1 MNPKIL
7 VVDDSPTVQKVVAI
21 TLANENYE
29 LFQALNEDELFNKLK
44 AGRFDLV
51 LLDFTISQKNSGY
64 ETIKRVQENAPQTP
78 VLLLLGQFDQVD
90 EQILANVGIQEK
102 LIKPFDSGRFIQR
115 CRALLDKNM
124 SEKLEDKTFEEVK
137 KEEDVKVEAKEESW
151 TVNSPKLE
159 LARELPKK
167 PEKLEVRSNALHSE
181 IESWGVPVPGV
192 IGVDEAQIIEFPPVI
207 DEGDN
212 VEAAS
217 EEEVENNTQM
227 PKSDDLDYPDMGSK
241 STSSAFESDL
251 SVAQLTQATLSSKLI
266 SMDDLA
272 PETSDRGFTDEQ
284 TEKLNLPADLANNLE
299 AELDTDTAE
308 DFWMADIEGEKE
320 KTETPVVSVSSVD
333 LEKNPI
339 PAQALNSSFKIEAA
353 QEAPLPQMNVQ
364 VSVDKDELIEKVKA
378 QIPTLNEEEILAK
391 LREALPPIVEQY
403 IKDYCE
409 KTVER
414 VAWEVIPDLAENLIR
429 RELRSI
435 ADSVPRDS

>member
-1 MNPKIL
+1 MK
-7 VVDDSPTVQKVVAI
+7 
-21 TLANENYE
+21 YH
-29 LFQALNEDELFNKLK
+29 
-44 AGRFDLV
+44 
-51 LLDFTISQKNSGY
+51 LDFTISQKNSGY
-64 ETIKRVQENAPQTP
+64 ETIKRVQEIAPQTS
-78 VLLLLGQFDQVD
+78 VLLLLGQFDQAD
-90 EQILANVGIQEK
+90 EQILANIGIQEK

-124 SEKLEDKTFEEVK
+124 SEKIEDKTFEEVK
-137 KEEDVKVEAKEESW
+137 KEEDVKVDAEEESW
-151 TVNSPKLE
+151 TLNSPKLE

-167 PEKLEVRSNALHSE
+167 TEKLEVHSNALHSE

-192 IGVDEAQIIEFPPVI
+192 IGVDEGQVVEFPPI
-207 DEGDN
+207 INGEDS
-212 VEAAS
+212 ASAPS
-217 EEEVENNTQM
+217 EEKAEAQIQM
-227 PKSDDLDYPDMGSK
+227 PENDDLDYPEMGPK
-241 STSSAFESDL
+241 PTSGDFENDL

-272 PETSDRGFTDEQ
+272 PETGDRGFTDEQ

-299 AELDTDTAE
+299 AELDIDTAE

-320 KTETPVVSVSSVD
+320 KTEAPVVSVSSVN
-333 LEKNPI
+333 LEQNPT
-339 PAQALNSSFKIEAA
+339 PAQALNSSFKIEPAR
-353 QEAPLPQMNVQ
+353 EAPLPQMNVQ
-364 VSVDKDELIEKVKA
+364 VSVDKDELIEKIKA

>member
-29 LFQALNEDELFNKLK
+29 LFQALNEEELFSKIK
-44 AGRFDLV
+44 AGHFDLV

-64 ETIKRVQENAPQTP
+64 ETIKRVQELAPKTP

-90 EQILANVGIQEK
+90 EQILAKVGIQEK

-115 CRALLDKNM
+115 CRALLDKSM
-124 SEKLEDKTFEEVK
+124 SDKVEEKTFEEVSK
-137 KEEDVKVEAKEESW
+137 VEEVKVEAKEETW

-167 PEKLEVRSNALHSE
+167 PEKIEVRPNALHSE

-192 IGVDEAQIIEFPPVI
+192 IGENDAQVIEFPPVI
-207 DEGDN
+207 EGEGQ
-212 VEAAS
+212 VRAAT
-217 EEEVENNTQM
+217 EEEFETQTQM
-227 PKSDDLDYPDMGSK
+227 PQSDDLDYPEMESK
-241 STSSAFESDL
+241 SSSSSYESDL
-251 SVAQLTQATLSSKLI
+251 SVAELTQATLSSKLI

-272 PETSDRGFTDEQ
+272 PETGDRGFTDEQ
-284 TEKLNLPADLANNLE
+284 TEKLNLPADLSNNLE
-299 AELDTDTAE
+299 AEIDTDTAE
-308 DFWMADIEGEKE
+308 DFWMADIETEKE

-333 LEKNPI
+333 LEQNPV
-339 PAQALNSSFKIEAA
+339 PAQALNSSFKIEPA
-353 QEAPLPQMNVQ
+353 QENPMPQMSVQ
-364 VSVDKDELIEKVKA
+364 VTVDKDELIEKVKA

-391 LREALPPIVEQY
+391 LRDALPPIVEQY

-409 KTVER
+409 KAVER